1 MKQRI
6 AHSFLLLT
14 SCLLF
19 SAYSQCAKAQVWD
32 VVATDSVRIDSAEVG
47 TLRVGADA
55 LGFFQNNEYSSDL
68 MKGYTLPGAWLR
80 PQFSYTP
87 LPQVRIVAGAHLMFY
102 DGANRYPNY
111 AYHDIA
117 TWKGHQYQH
126 GVHALPFLR
135 LQAQLRN
142 FTIIVGD
149 IYSAQNHQLLLPMFN
164 PEQAL
169 SADPEM
175 GFQFL
180 LDRKHIHLDTWIN
193 WQSYIF
199 DLDSHQE
206 AFTVGINSTLRWGN
220 SDRLLWEVPLQVIL
234 QHRGGEQDTTATG
247 VQTVANG
254 AAGVRLTHRYTKN
267 HLFTSLRAEANVLGS
282 LQQHGHLWPFR
293 TGFAFHTALRAQVR
307 PGVGVEAGYFGA
319 PRQYANLFGL
329 PLFGTISLKHQ
340 GVTFHGVH
348 TPYASLSYVHCFT
361 PAYRIGAQFNIYT
374 PCSSNAS
381 NSCLFDFGI
390 YLRVSPDFL
399 LWRKKPADNISH

>member
-1 MKQRI
+1 MTPHKTYR
-6 AHSFLLLT
+6 FLLLA
-14 SCLLF
+14 F
-19 SAYSQCAKAQVWD
+19 SFLPLAHSQYAKAQAWD
-32 VVATDSVRIDSAEVG
+32 VVATDSVRIDSSEVG

-55 LGFFQNNEYSSDL
+55 LGFFQNNEYSCDL

-80 PQFSYTP
+80 PQFTYTP
-87 LPQVRIVAGAHLMFY
+87 LPQIRIVAGAHLMFY

-117 TWKGHQYQH
+117 AWKGHQYQH

-135 LQAQLRN
+135 LQARLRDV
-142 FTIIVGD
+142 TLVIGD
-149 IYSAQNHQLLLPMFN
+149 IYGAQNHQLLLPLFN

-175 GFQFL
+175 GFQLL
-180 LDRKHIHLDTWIN
+180 LDRRHVHLDTWIN

-206 AFTVGINSTLRWGN
+206 AFTVGVNSTLRWGN
-220 SDRLLWEVPLQVIL
+220 ANRLLWEVPIQAIL

-254 AAGVRLTHRYTKN
+254 AAGVRLTHRFGGDC
-267 HLFTSLRAEANVLGS
+267 LLTSLKAEANVLGS
-282 LQQHGHLWPFR
+282 LQQHGDLWPFR
-293 TGFAFHTALRAQVR
+293 TGFALHTALRTQLR
-307 PGVGVEAGYFGA
+307 PGIGVEIGYFGA

-340 GVTFHGVH
+340 GETFHGVH
-348 TPYASLSYVHCFT
+348 TPYATLSYAHCFT
-361 PAYRIGAQFNIYT
+361 PAYRLGAQFDVYT
-374 PCSSNAS
+374 PCSSDAS
-381 NSCLFDFGI
+381 GSFRYGFGI
-390 YLRVSPDFL
+390 YLRVNPEFL
-399 LWRKKPADNISH
+399 LWRKKPTDGGSR